1 MEGKHEI
8 LNDAAERGLKEVL
21 EKAMENIQSS
31 KMMKQV
37 LQLIINYVIAE
48 LQAFAAQLDE

>member
-1 MEGKHEI
+1 MAEENMV
-8 LNDAAERGLKEVL
+8 LNAVAERGLQEIL
-21 EKAMENIQSS
+21 AKAMENIQSS

-48 LQAFAAQLDE
+48 LQAFAVQLDE